1 MEKRYSLYGFLIIE
15 SERGLHWIQHVGDW
29 HENGQMIYV
38 TGIAYILK
46 DYDVLL
52 IGRAKAMIADRD
64 LSTFE
69 EVEKYLAS
77 MPKWN
82 KTRYYVKI
90 ADIELSSLIECRT
103 GKVICSEINEEIHQQ
118 LRMIEKER
126 GRPIWD

>member
-1 MEKRYSLYGFLIIE
+1 VEKRYSLYGFIINE
-15 SERGLHWIQHVGDW
+15 SERGLHWVQHVGDW
-29 HENGQMIYV
+29 HETGQMMYV

-52 IGRAKAMIADRD
+52 IGRAKAMKAEKEMD
-64 LSTFE
+64 TFE

-103 GKVICSEINEEIHQQ
+103 GKVVYSEINEEILQK
-118 LRMIEKER
+118 LRMIEKDR
-126 GRPIWD
+126 SSNS